1 MDYSQFGEG
10 KIINEY
16 FGDKGVLISLGEND
30 GRTLSNVLGLI
41 ERGWKAYLVEPSE
54 VPFAKLKE
62 LHKGN
67 ENVKCFNYAVG
78 TYDGDTFFYD
88 SGTHLNKGDTGLLSS
103 TSEQEIKR
111 WGKLCTFEKKTVKM
125 KTWGFFKKDAKFRKA
140 DMISI
145 DCEGVDFDI
154 LTQID
159 FNALKT
165 KMVCVESNSVEN
177 EKYINYMF
185 KFGFKLHYSNSC
197 NLIFTK

>member
-1 MDYSQFGEG
+1 MYSQHGEC

-16 FGDKGVLISLGEND
+16 FNDKGVLISLGEND
-30 GRTLSNVLGLI
+30 GKTLSNVLGLI

-62 LHKGN
+62 LHKDN
-67 ENVKCFNYAVG
+67 ESVKCFNYAVG

-103 TSEQEIKR
+103 ISEQEIKR
-111 WGKLCTFEKKTVKM
+111 WGKSCTFEKKTVKV
-125 KTWGFFKKDAKFRKA
+125 KTWESFKKDAGFRKA

-145 DCEGVDFDI
+145 DCEGLDFDI

-165 KMVCVESNSVEN
+165 KLVCVESNSIEN
-177 EKYINYMF
+177 EKYINHMAT
-185 KFGFKLHYSNSC
+185 FGFKLHYSNPC

>member
-1 MDYSQFGEG
+1 MYSQHGEC

-54 VPFAKLKE
+54 VPFAKLHE
-62 LHKGN
+62 LHKNN
-67 ENVKCFNYAVG
+67 ESVKCFNYAVG

-103 TSEQEIKR
+103 ISEHEIKR
-111 WGKLCTFEKKTVKM
+111 WGKSCTFEKKTVKL
-125 KTWGFFKKDAKFRKA
+125 KTWDSFKKDAGFRKA

-145 DCEGVDFDI
+145 DCEGLDFDI

-165 KMVCVESNSVEN
+165 KMVCVESNSIEN
-177 EKYINYMF
+177 EKYINHMAT
-185 KFGFKLHYSNSC
+185 FGFTLHYSNAC
-197 NLIFTK
+197 NLILTKY